1 MINLCNLYQ
10 EANKKPLNVSLF
22 ILGEY
27 DTLNDLVKDG
37 AKRLRDN
44 KESSDLDILLQNEP
58 CPPPDRWVRATG
70 WGKCN
75 PSSMYA
81 KDPPSDFDWVKYYD
95 KLRLKTSEYK
105 RSSTSKSTGDK
116 VEQPKKTSTD
126 TQSTE
131 TTVAEEVAASS
142 SDLSSDEHHRVGGRL
157 IKVTRAGSD
166 KIPSVTTS
174 PTEPTTPLGGGG
186 GGGGGAKSH
195 FNRATSDSISQSAR
209 GPRTKTAVIRSTSDS
224 ISQSAR
230 APRSS
235 RAKRL
240 GMFGRKKSSGID

>member
-1 MINLCNLYQ
+1 M
-10 EANKKPLNVSLF
+10 
-22 ILGEY
+22 GEY

-44 KESSDLDILLQNEP
+44 KESSDLDLLLQNDP
-58 CPPPDRWVRATG
+58 CPSPDRWVRATG

-81 KDPPSDFDWVKYYD
+81 KDPPLDFDWVKYYD

-105 RSSTSKSTGDK
+105 HRSSTTSNKSSTGGEK
-116 VEQPKKTSTD
+116 VEQPTKTTTD

-131 TTVAEEVAASS
+131 TTVAEEEVAASS
-142 SDLSSDEHHRVGGRL
+142 ESDLSSDEHHRVGGRL
-157 IKVTRAGSD
+157 IKVTRAGAD

-174 PTEPTTPLGGGG
+174 PTEPTTPLGG

-230 APRSS
+230 APRST
-235 RAKRL
+235 RAKR
-240 GMFGRKKSSGID
+240 GMFGRKKSSGI